1 MSAAA
6 ALSRAILAR
15 CLRLKPFDLAAWE
28 TCCTNRLVSPR
39 MGGSGTDEDEGRF
52 RLGMQQ
58 QTNSNSNVGW
68 VPTTGRV
75 LTAMRVLTDRWV
87 LANLRRTST

>member
-15 CLRLKPFDLAAWE
+15 CLRLKPLAFAALE
-28 TCCTNRLVSPR
+28 TCWINRLVSPR
-39 MGGSGTDEDEGRF
+39 IGGSGTDEDEGRF
-52 RLGMQQ
+52 RFGMQQ
-58 QTNSNSNVGW
+58 QTATASFGW

-75 LTAMRVLTDRWV
+75 LTALRVLTDRWV